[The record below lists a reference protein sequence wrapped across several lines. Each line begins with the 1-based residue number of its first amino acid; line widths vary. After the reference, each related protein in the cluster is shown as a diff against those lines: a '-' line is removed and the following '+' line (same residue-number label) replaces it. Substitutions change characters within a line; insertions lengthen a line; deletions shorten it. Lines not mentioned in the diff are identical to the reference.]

1 MKKTILLS
9 ASLIAAVISISTVAQ
24 AGSHPSPI
32 PKPRGAHLPAYP
44 TPPKQV
50 TGVLGG
56 GGGGEHYATKKPPD
70 VTSRIK
76 ASALTEPRRDTRSAP
91 GLLW

>member
-32 PKPRGAHLPAYP
+32 PKPRGAHLPVYP

-56 GGGGEHYATKKPPD
+56 GGGGG
-70 VTSRIK
+70 
-76 ASALTEPRRDTRSAP
+76 ALCYEEAP
-91 GLLW
+91 GCHQPY